1 MNGANTSVNPNA
13 NRLVLL
19 PDADPQRLAEKLIL
33 FANAE
38 GGNIVLGYDE
48 RGRQTAIVS
57 PDELDSALRQAVGMC
72 LPLVPANIQS
82 SETNGGPSQYIHVP
96 PSRLRHV
103 LAIERNSR
111 ADAPPID
118 LAYEEQTV
126 PGASIEDFD
135 ITVLQELIAKRE
147 ERTRRKISGDVNEV
161 LREIGAL
168 DAKGQPTVAG
178 VLLFAKNP
186 SIFLKS
192 SGITFVKFPGIEMRA
207 DGGAMGYGRREEIVG
222 PLARVVERIWQVV
235 FEEMRVGA
243 VVKGKQREDVLEYP
257 ELAVRE
263 ALVNAICHRDYAIH
277 GRRIEVRKFADR
289 LEILSPGG
297 LAGYMT
303 LNNLIEEHYSRN
315 PRVVQG
321 LYHWGYIEELGLGID
336 RIYEEMAGAGHPAPR
351 FEATQYN
358 FKVTLSNYREK
369 RTNMV
374 ITMPMPVSPSANVA
388 AILASDSISKSEVL
402 PLGETSP
409 PVLNVTE
416 RQARAIQYMREH
428 GRITNGDYQTLCP
441 TVSGE
446 TLRTDLADLVSKG
459 VLMRVGEKKGTYYI
473 IK

>member
-1 MNGANTSVNPNA
+1 MSGSASVNPNA
-13 NRLVLL
+13 ARLVLL
-19 PDADPQRLAEKLIL
+19 PDADPKRLAEKLIL
-33 FANAE
+33 FANGE

-48 RGRQTAIVS
+48 RGRQASIIS
-57 PDELDSALRQAVGMC
+57 AEELDTALRLAVGMC

-82 SETNGGPSQYIHVP
+82 SDANSGPSQYIHVP
-96 PSRLRHV
+96 PSRSRHV
-103 LAIERNSR
+103 LVLDRNERG
-111 ADAPPID
+111 DAPQIA
-118 LAYEEQTV
+118 LSYEEQIV

-135 ITVLQELIAKRE
+135 TTVLQEFMIKRA
-147 ERTRRKISGDVNEV
+147 ERTRRKVTNDVSEL
-161 LREIGAL
+161 LREIGSL
-168 DAKGQPTVAG
+168 DAKNQPTVAG

-186 SIFLKS
+186 NIFLKS
-192 SGITFVKFPGIEMRA
+192 SGVTFVKFPGVEMRA
-207 DGGAMGYGRREEIVG
+207 EGGAMGYGRREEIVG
-222 PLARVVERIWQVV
+222 PLARVVERAWQVV

-277 GRRIEVRKFADR
+277 GRRIEVRKFSDR
-289 LEILSPGG
+289 LEIISPGG

-303 LNNLIEEHYSRN
+303 LDNLIEEHYSRN

-336 RIYEEMAGAGHPAPR
+336 RIYEEMAAAGHPAPR
-351 FEATQYN
+351 FESTQYN

-369 RTNMV
+369 RTNIV
-374 ITMPMPVSPSANVA
+374 ITVPLPIAASPAPTTA
-388 AILASDSISKSEVL
+388 APILP
-402 PLGETSP
+402 PLGETTP
-409 PVLNVTE
+409 PTLNVTE
-416 RQARAIQYMREH
+416 RQARALQYIREH

-459 VLMRVGEKKGTYYI
+459 VLMKVGEKKGTYYI
-473 IK
+473 AR